1 MKTTNKSE
9 FFEKFRRMDSNDG
22 YEDLSKIRKSEVWK
36 YYHFNKTLQKAKC
49 LKCTTTTKILK
60 ATGGSTKGLIDH
72 LFAEHKI
79 EIKKPENPLMSPP
92 SKKQKVTDYFSAQQ
106 RMSLERKVSRLCALS
121 CLSFKKLATDV
132 DIREALKAQNYE
144 LPKNW
149 NHIKNLVLKEYN
161 HVVDEVKDV
170 LKTKKDKKVRFSITT
185 DEYTSVKNR
194 RYVNINC
201 HHQRNFNS
209 LGVPRAYG
217 TMPAEKQVVVIC
229 DRLEKYGLEYSKDI
243 IAFTTDGASVMKKM
257 GELLKEKYGIEHQI
271 CLAHTI
277 HLVVGDIFYKGKE
290 KEATENQVEINVS
303 LNQAIAEEVNDYDD
317 EDEDED
323 DDELGDFQV
332 FDDSQERVQLKPEYK
347 TLIGKVRRYVKL
359 FKKSPVKNDDNLQVH
374 VREEKGKE
382 LSLILD
388 CRTRW
393 NTMLDM
399 LKRFY
404 EMRNSVKHALIDLNE
419 SFDLTETDL
428 EKINEIIEALK
439 PVKLAVQKL
448 CKRECTLVQ
457 AERVLELTMIALSK
471 QTTDI
476 AEQIYEGFVQRVI
489 KRRNSKMI
497 HLMEYLSDPE
507 FFKKKRKD
515 SFGIR
520 VDENEVKKK
529 AIALIKRLFYSI
541 ESPDVEAESEENEP
555 EIEEDHLSLEQQYEA
570 VFQEKNT
577 MNSVNLTEKNP
588 RDFAKVLK
596 HEMSAYEQSGQRSE
610 NLENLYQAM
619 LTIPPTSV
627 ESERAFSAVGLF
639 VTKLRSSLGDSTLD
653 ALLTLRSHYK
663 SMEN

>member
-1 MKTTNKSE
+1 M
-9 FFEKFRRMDSNDG
+9 
-22 YEDLSKIRKSEVWK
+22 
-36 YYHFNKTLQKAKC
+36 
-49 LKCTTTTKILK
+49 
-60 ATGGSTKGLIDH
+60 
-72 LFAEHKI
+72 
-79 EIKKPENPLMSPP
+79 
-92 SKKQKVTDYFSAQQ
+92 
-106 RMSLERKVSRLCALS
+106 
-121 CLSFKKLATDV
+121 
-132 DIREALKAQNYE
+132 
-144 LPKNW
+144 
-149 NHIKNLVLKEYN
+149 
-161 HVVDEVKDV
+161 
-170 LKTKKDKKVRFSITT
+170 
-185 DEYTSVKNR
+185 
-194 RYVNINC
+194 
-201 HHQRNFNS
+201 
-209 LGVPRAYG
+209 
-217 TMPAEKQVVVIC
+217 
-229 DRLEKYGLEYSKDI
+229 
-243 IAFTTDGASVMKKM
+243 
-257 GELLKEKYGIEHQI
+257 
-271 CLAHTI
+271 
-277 HLVVGDIFYKGKE
+277 
-290 KEATENQVEINVS
+290 
-303 LNQAIAEEVNDYDD
+303 
-317 EDEDED
+317 
-323 DDELGDFQV
+323 
-332 FDDSQERVQLKPEYK
+332 
-347 TLIGKVRRYVKL
+347 
-359 FKKSPVKNDDNLQVH
+359 
-374 VREEKGKE
+374 
-382 LSLILD
+382 
-388 CRTRW
+388 
-393 NTMLDM
+393 
-399 LKRFY
+399 
-404 EMRNSVKHALIDLNE
+404 
-419 SFDLTETDL
+419 ETDL

-663 SMEN
+663 SAEN